1 MQALLEL
8 PKAGMGTIL
17 DPEYLRTYH
26 SLYFYTYIHVYIYI
40 YIHTHT
46 KVHQLEIE
54 CSKGYKNWFHY
65 NIKTLIFRAYDLCTQ
80 KLKIAMRNWNF

>member
-40 YIHTHT
+40 HICIYIHTHT
-46 KVHQLEIE
+46 HKSTSTGNRMFQRL
-54 CSKGYKNWFHY
+54 
-65 NIKTLIFRAYDLCTQ
+65 Q
-80 KLKIAMRNWNF
+80 KLVPLKHLSSEHMIYAHRN